1 MNNSLKKNPSR
12 KDCEKIIKR
21 ILSTEILEKGK
32 NQNFRFASDFMAFFE
47 SLYPPSDSLTKQ
59 VQRAIKSL
67 DLPKDKDGFFCDK

>member
-59 VQRAIKSL
+59 VQRAINPLIFQKIRTVFL
-67 DLPKDKDGFFCDK
+67 